1 MSQGFGN
8 AAWTILLP
16 SWIAKTWI
24 LLTASKQP
32 PAFHPLQERQ
42 RTRLPRHRSFK
53 RTWRPPHHQRI
64 EEAHAQRSILG
75 VRFPPPSI
83 SKTRYCS
90 SVISEEKK
98 HLSSVLVSNSYPF
111 SLLQKLTKTG
121 KTKQQCRTRQR
132 VQIYRGFTFCFS
144 SLHYF
149 CNAINKYFAI
159 ACYFGDPTNYMPL
172 S

>member
-75 VRFPPPSI
+75 VWFPPPSI
-83 SKTRYCS
+83 SKTRTREYQQ
-90 SVISEEKK
+90 VISSWHELWNITVKLKFSRCK
-98 HLSSVLVSNSYPF
+98 HFKVAYMSNQGLRERRRGRIK
-111 SLLQKLTKTG
+111 SLLKAIIKAFFQNEI
-121 KTKQQCRTRQR
+121 
-132 VQIYRGFTFCFS
+132 QIRY
-144 SLHYF
+144 
-149 CNAINKYFAI
+149 
-159 ACYFGDPTNYMPL
+159 
-172 S
+172 